1 MDLHETI
8 HNRRAYRSMKPAA
21 ISGDLVRDMAEHAGL
36 APSCFNN
43 QPWRFVFV
51 YSKEMLEK
59 LFPALS
65 KGNAWAQS
73 ASMIVA
79 VISRKDL
86 DCQVKG
92 RDYFQFDTGMAA
104 GFLMLRA
111 TEIGLVCHPIA
122 GYDEQMVKEIL
133 AVPGDM
139 TVITLLIVG
148 KITGEISPL
157 LSEKQAQSEKNR
169 PPRLKF
175 EDFAFI
181 DTYRAS

>member
-1 MDLHETI
+1 MELRETI
-8 HNRRAYRSMKPAA
+8 DKRRALRSLKPAA
-21 ISGDLVRDMAEHAGL
+21 ITTNLIQDLAGQASL

-73 ASMIVA
+73 ASMIIA

-92 RDYFQFDTGMAA
+92 RDYYQFDTGMAA

-111 TEIGLVCHPIA
+111 TELNLVCHPIA

-133 AVPGDM
+133 TVPDNM

-148 KITGEISPL
+148 KISGEISPML
-157 LSEKQAQSEKNR
+157 NEKQAESEKSR

-181 DTYRAS
+181 DTYPSG